1 MLKDGLLNLLKS
13 VSWDHYNIEK
23 MKFHWGHKIGLVYC
37 LFAGFMIFM
46 LIMSRQSDHQL
57 VTENYYENELAVQG
71 KIEANKNLNNA
82 DFEVEVR
89 VDDRQIIVVFSNVDA
104 AFNPAGSV
112 TLYKPD
118 NEAFDEVHELQ
129 LDEDNQMVLAPK
141 GNMGR
146 YAVLVS
152 FEMNGIPYFKE
163 KEVLL

>member
-1 MLKDGLLNLLKS
+1 
-13 VSWDHYNIEK
+13 
-23 MKFHWGHKIGLVYC
+23 MKFHWGHKIGIVYT

-71 KIEANKNLNNA
+71 RIEANRNLNKA
-82 DFEVEVR
+82 DFEVDVR
-89 VDDRQIIVVFSNVDA
+89 VQKQNIVVVFIDVDI
-104 AFNPAGSV
+104 AFNPAGTV

-118 NEAFDEVHELQ
+118 NEAFDEVHELA
-129 LDEDNQMVLAPK
+129 LDENYQMVLTPK
-141 GNMGR
+141 GQVGR
-146 YAVLVS
+146 YSVMVS